1 MSRQDTERDI
11 VETLGQIPDFFASMP
26 DSTLERSWAEFK
38 EFQLGDTVL
47 TAREK
52 HLIGYAV
59 ASAIHCPY
67 CTYFHRSATQMMG
80 TTDRQL
86 EEAARIASDTSMY
99 STYIHAQSTDLGEFQ
114 KVTDEIGDHL
124 TKAAE
129 AAESQRKAA

>member
-11 VETLGQIPDFFASMP
+11 IETLGQIPDFFATLP
-26 DSTLERSWAEFK
+26 DATLDRQWAEFK

-80 TTDRQL
+80 TTDS
-86 EEAARIASDTSMY
+86 AAGGGGQDGRGHRDVQ
-99 STYIHAQSTDLGEFQ
+99 HVHPQPEHRHRGL
-114 KVTDEIGDHL
+114 
-124 TKAAE
+124 
-129 AAESQRKAA
+129 QRRRPTR

>member
-11 VETLGQIPDFFASMP
+11 IETLGQIPDFLATLP
-26 DSTLERSWAEFK
+26 DATLDRQWAEFK

-80 TTDRQL
+80 TTDSQL
-86 EEAARIASDTSMY
+86 EEAARMAADTAMY
-99 STYIHAQSTDLGEFQ
+99 STYIHSQGTDIEDFRDA
-114 KVTDEIGDHL
+114 TDEIGDHL
-124 TKAAE
+124 AKRAEE
-129 AAESQRKAA
+129 AARRAA

>member
-1 MSRQDTERDI
+1 MSRQETEREI
-11 VETLGQIPDFFASMP
+11 TETLGQIPDFFASMP
-26 DSTLERSWAEFK
+26 DSTLERSWEEFK

-86 EEAARIASDTSMY
+86 EEAARMAADTSMY
-99 STYIHAQSTDLGEFQ
+99 STYIHGQSTDLEDF
-114 KVTDEIGDHL
+114 KRATDEIGDHL
-124 TKAAE
+124 GRR
-129 AAESQRKAA
+129 AAESERQAA